1 MSMFPKL
8 IQALGTVDVD
18 LFASRLCH
26 QVNKLAR
33 TSTCIDGRCISN
45 KLDTPKSIRLPFFC
59 SYRESVSQSNEAQ
72 VYFNSTSVTFPTMLH
87 LVNEDVYTRSNFYS
101 HISESFDRPKPEP
114 TRIVSESNISL
125 NGMEGFRQQYSAECL
140 SDQILDLLEIS
151 RRPGTL
157 HYCKT
162 GLLQVQ
168 TLC

>member
-1 MSMFPKL
+1 
-8 IQALGTVDVD
+8 
-18 LFASRLCH
+18 
-26 QVNKLAR
+26 
-33 TSTCIDGRCISN
+33 
-45 KLDTPKSIRLPFFC
+45 
-59 SYRESVSQSNEAQ
+59 
-72 VYFNSTSVTFPTMLH
+72 MLH

-101 HISESFDRPKPEP
+101 PISKYFDRPKPEP
-114 TRIVSESNISL
+114 TRIVSELNISL

-168 TLC
+168 TLCSNFYQIYHQKG